1 MNWFQTMI
9 TKVKVLGAAIRTK
22 ASVFMH
28 SDKVTRVIS
37 RIKGVTSK
45 VVTASTLTNLK
56 AFAKFTGQM
65 YLVSAAF
72 VVVSRFI
79 TNPRSVKK
87 LWTDRKNNWRR
98 LLALAWTALT
108 VTLSA
113 YYLTFAWAF
122 VKPVLAILVVVTV
135 ACVVRDYIWQLRN
148 NGVIDPSSVAKKHF
162 APARFTLRMAYMFLV
177 GWAGRIA
184 NYTPL
189 WLAMI
194 LTPLHFD
201 DLPTTKS
208 ETVFDNEKVADTEE
222 VTETAEEASTHT
234 DEVVVELDGDK
245 LRANPIQGG
254 KDLAENL
261 FVEHDENTVKA
272 YRVYL
277 PKELRKTGLDS
288 REIALVLH
296 GYDEV
301 VKAVVPA

>member
-56 AFAKFTGQM
+56 TFAKFTGQM

-79 TNPRSVKK
+79 TNPRSIKK

-122 VKPVLAILVVVTV
+122 VKPVLAILAAVTV
-135 ACVVRDYIWQLRN
+135 ACVVRDYIWQIRN
-148 NGVIDPSSVAKKHF
+148 NGVVDPSSVAKKHF
-162 APARFTLRMAYMFLV
+162 APARFTLRMGYMFLV

-184 NYTPL
+184 NYTPM

-208 ETVFDNEKVADTEE
+208 ETVFDSEKVADTE
-222 VTETAEEASTHT
+222 VTETAEETSTHT

-254 KDLAENL
+254 KDLAEAL
-261 FVEHDENTVKA
+261 FVEHDADTAKA
-272 YRVYL
+272 YRVHL

-301 VKAVVPA
+301 IKAVVPA